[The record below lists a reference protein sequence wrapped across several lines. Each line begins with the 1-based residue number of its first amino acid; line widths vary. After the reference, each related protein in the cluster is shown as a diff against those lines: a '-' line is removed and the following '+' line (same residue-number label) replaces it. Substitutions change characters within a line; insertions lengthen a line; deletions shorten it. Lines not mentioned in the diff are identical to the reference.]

1 MIKTDQ
7 NPATD
12 KPAAAEDAEATQDAN
27 TVDLDQQ
34 INDAI
39 YREISKAFEY
49 ILKYY
54 DLHKRQIEKLALLN
68 PPSIDEDQSDI
79 EN

>member
-1 MIKTDQ
+1 MEKT
-7 NPATD
+7 ATGQEGD
-12 KPAAAEDAEATQDAN
+12 EATNMNDLSDQD
-27 TVDLDQQ
+27 

-54 DLHKRQIEKLALLN
+54 DLHKR
-68 PPSIDEDQSDI
+68 
-79 EN
+79 

>member
-1 MIKTDQ
+1 MESAHD
-7 NPATD
+7 D
-12 KPAAAEDAEATQDAN
+12 RD
-27 TVDLDQQ
+27 

-54 DLHKRQIEKLALLN
+54 DLHKRQIENLISKNIDKLDDN
-68 PPSIDEDQSDI
+68 EDD
-79 EN
+79 N